1 LLLENKKESDNRTSK
16 ARIMVVDDDPE
27 LLQIAART
35 LELEGFAVGT
45 ADSGEAALALLPKFK
60 PQIVILDVM
69 MPGLDGYQTLEL
81 IRKQSDVPVLMLT
94 ALNNTGSVEKS
105 LDLGADR
112 YVTKP
117 FRTAELLA
125 RIRALLRRVEN
136 QNNHT
141 K

>member
-1 LLLENKKESDNRTSK
+1 LLMLEKKKGNTRRIK
-16 ARIMVVDDDPE
+16 KIRIMVVDDDPE

-35 LELEGFAVGT
+35 LELEGFEVTT
-45 ADSGEAALALLPKFK
+45 AGDGESALVLLPKFK

-94 ALNNTGSVEKS
+94 ALNDTGALEKS

-117 FRTAELLA
+117 FRSAELLA
-125 RIRALLRRVEN
+125 RIRALLRRAEQN
-136 QNNHT
+136 QNR
-141 K
+141 